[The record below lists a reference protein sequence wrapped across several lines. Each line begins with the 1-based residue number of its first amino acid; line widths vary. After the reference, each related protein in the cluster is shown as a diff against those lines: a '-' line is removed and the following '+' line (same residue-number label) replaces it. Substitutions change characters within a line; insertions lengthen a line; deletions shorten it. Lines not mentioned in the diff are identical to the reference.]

1 MSHLASERAFQ
12 GFWPAV
18 VTGVASI
25 LSTVAL
31 IWFGQERGVVPSPV
45 TASTVTS
52 QATTTETAT
61 VTVTRTATVT
71 ATSSNSASIG
81 SPASAATTYLDAF
94 DPVEDTYLVAEAAV
108 LGGKDY
114 VHSLTNPMES
124 CSQAGPTTW
133 VVPSGAQRLQAEVGV
148 SADAAEPK
156 ARVAF
161 LVTMGSTEVF
171 SKVFAVGEHGPLD
184 VAITSGDRLTIETRF
199 IPEGG
204 FRGNCNTE
212 AVAVWGDLRLLSG

>member
-1 MSHLASERAFQ
+1 MSHLGSERAFQ

-18 VTGVASI
+18 LTSLASV
-25 LSTVAL
+25 LCTVAV

-52 QATTTETAT
+52 QATTTDTAT
-61 VTVTRTATVT
+61 VTVTETATVT
-71 ATSSNSASIG
+71 ATSSG
-81 SPASAATTYLDAF
+81 GPVDPPASAATTYLDALN
-94 DPVEDTYLVAEAAV
+94 PVEDTHLVAEAAA

-133 VVPSGAQRLQAEVGV
+133 VIPSGAQRLQAEVGV
-148 SADAAEPK
+148 SAGAAEPE

-161 LVTMGSTEVF
+161 LVTVDSTEVF

-184 VAITSGDRLTIETRF
+184 VAITSGDSLTIETRF

-212 AVAVWGDLRLLSG
+212 AVAVWGDLRVLSG

>member
-1 MSHLASERAFQ
+1 MSHLGSERAFQ

-18 VTGVASI
+18 VTGLVSI
-25 LSTVAL
+25 FCTVL
-31 IWFGQERGVVPSPV
+31 VIWFGQERGVVPSPV

-61 VTVTRTATVT
+61 VTVTTTATVT
-71 ATSSNSASIG
+71 ATSSSASVD
-81 SPASAATTYLDAF
+81 STVSAATTYLDAL
-94 DPVEDTYLVAEAAV
+94 DPVEDTYLVAEAAA

-148 SADAAEPK
+148 SAGAAEPK

-161 LVTMGSTEVF
+161 LVTVGSTEVF

-184 VAITSGDRLTIETRF
+184 VAITSDDRLTIETRF

-212 AVAVWGDLRLLSG
+212 AVAVWGDLRMLNG